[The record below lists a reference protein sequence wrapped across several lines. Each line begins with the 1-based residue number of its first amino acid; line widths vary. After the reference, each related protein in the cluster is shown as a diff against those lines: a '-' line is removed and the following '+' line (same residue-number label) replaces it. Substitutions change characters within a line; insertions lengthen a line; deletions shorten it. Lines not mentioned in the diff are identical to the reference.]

1 MSKVAVIII
10 NYNTYQK
17 TKKCIELIRQNTT
30 ADYHIYLL
38 ENGSENE
45 SLVELKKF
53 YENANDITLIASEK
67 NLGYARGNNK
77 LLHQAMKDGSL
88 FAVIM
93 NNDIFLMNNAIDLM
107 IEDLQSDKDI
117 SFVGPHMVGTKGES
131 QLTAKYKRP
140 DRWQYLCR
148 ETLIGRIFK
157 KNQAE
162 WLKWQEQ
169 QETKEDVY
177 WLSGAMFAT
186 RMKDF
191 EKIGFFD
198 PFTFLYYEEYI
209 IAEKSKNAHLRL
221 QYEPVAKVLHQHG
234 GSTKSGINLVARTEN
249 FKSEL
254 YFVRKYRNW
263 EKTYQVLVFLI
274 RIMESYIFWRKAPS
288 CWNAW
293 KKYVKFGVQEL
304 RKEP

>member
-17 TKKCIELIRQNTT
+17 TKECIDILRENTT
-30 ADYHIYLL
+30 VEYHIYLL
-38 ENGSENE
+38 DNGSKNE
-45 SLVELKKF
+45 SLPELKKY
-53 YENANDITLIASEK
+53 YEDADDVTLIASEE
-67 NLGYARGNNK
+67 NLGYARGKNK
-77 LLHQAMKDGSL
+77 LLQRAMQDESQ

-107 IEDLQSDKDI
+107 IEDLQNDKDI
-117 SFVGPHMVGTKGES
+117 SFVGPHMVGTKGEI
-131 QLTAKYKRP
+131 QLTAKHKCP

-148 ETLIGRIFK
+148 ETLIGRFFK

-169 QETKEDVY
+169 QETKQDVY
-177 WLSGAMFAT
+177 WLSGAIFAA

-191 EKIGFFD
+191 EKIDFFD
-198 PFTFLYYEEYI
+198 SFTFLYYEEYI
-209 IAEKSKNAHLRL
+209 IAEKSQNAQLRL
-221 QYEPVAKVLHQHG
+221 QYEPDAKVLHQHG
-234 GSTKSGINLVARTEN
+234 GSTKPGVNLLTRTEN

-254 YFVRKYRNW
+254 YFMRKYKHW
-263 EKTYQVLVFLI
+263 KKSYQVLVFVI
-274 RIMESYIFWRKAPS
+274 RILETYIFWRKDPS
-288 CWNAW
+288 CWKAW
-293 KKYVKFGVQEL
+293 KSYVKFGVQEL